1 MFTSLESI
9 ANSERVYK
17 GSSATSEIV
26 EQGKVILKMTSEKE
40 LTLNNVL
47 FMPKIKKNL
56 VSSFLLSRHGFHIVI
71 EADMVTISKAKTYVE
86 KGY

>member
-40 LTLNNVL
+40 LTQNNVL
-47 FMPKIKKNL
+47 FMPEN
-56 VSSFLLSRHGFHIVI
+56 
-71 EADMVTISKAKTYVE
+71 
-86 KGY
+86 